1 MLVYS
6 FLPGKRVSPK
16 HMKGRGQIRKRTF
29 FLLLR
34 LVRERKESVKRDKDT
49 KQKIFDNTM
58 IEWEIKC

>member
-1 MLVYS
+1 
-6 FLPGKRVSPK
+6 
-16 HMKGRGQIRKRTF
+16 MKGRGQIRKRTF